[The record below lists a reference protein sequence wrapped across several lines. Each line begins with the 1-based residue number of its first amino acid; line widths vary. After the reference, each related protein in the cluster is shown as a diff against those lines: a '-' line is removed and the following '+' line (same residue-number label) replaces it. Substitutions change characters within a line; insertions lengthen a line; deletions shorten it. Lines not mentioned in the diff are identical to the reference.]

1 MPVPQLGAEGRWCLQ
16 LAWRCVDVL
25 LVKRKLKVKAKRK
38 MVVFWGLSIDN
49 LKTNHEVSVKI
60 LPDIRKY
67 LIKEV

>member
-1 MPVPQLGAEGRWCLQ
+1 M
-16 LAWRCVDVL
+16 L
-25 LVKRKLKVKAKRK
+25 LVKRKLKMKAKRR

-49 LKTNHEVSVKI
+49 LKINHGASVKI